1 MSRSLKRR
9 LFLQSIAAAA
19 SVRWQLRAQQQS
31 SWDEA
36 AKIVARIQPPSFPK
50 RDFNLKRYGAVGDSR
65 TDATQ
70 AIARSIADCA
80 AKGGGRIVIPK
91 GVYLTGPI
99 HYKSNVHLHLDDH
112 ATLLFTRDTRR
123 YLPAVYS
130 RWEGVELMNYSACIY
145 ADHVENIALTGAGT
159 LDGNAGCDS
168 AWWPWNGRPACGWR
182 QGMPSQAADRN
193 RLFDMGA
200 RDVPV
205 EQRTL
210 GEGSYLRPNLVQF
223 CHSANILIDGLT
235 MKNSPMYEVNPVL
248 SSNITIRGL
257 HIDSHGPNNDGCDPD
272 SCRDVLIEDCV
283 FDTGD
288 DCIAIKSGRNRDGRR
303 VGVPTEN
310 IVIRNCRMKD
320 GHGGVTI
327 GSEMSGGV
335 RNVFV
340 ENCRMDSPR
349 LDQALRFKT
358 NAMRGGTV
366 EHIFFRNI
374 QVGEVAN
381 AVLQI
386 DCLYEEGDKGPEKP
400 IVRDIHVSGVTCQKS
415 RYALQLRGLAS
426 SPIRDVYIEDCEFN
440 GAAQPSVVE
449 HVESLKEDGVK
460 VNGRA
465 VSF

>member
-1 MSRSLKRR
+1 M
-9 LFLQSIAAAA
+9 QSAVAAAA
-19 SVRWQLRAQQQS
+19 LLKLKAQQEAPS
-31 SWDEA
+31 NKAGWNEA
-36 AKIVARIQPPSFPK
+36 AKILARIQAPVFPK
-50 RDFNLKRYGAVGDSR
+50 RDFNVKRYGAVGDGK
-65 TDATQ
+65 TDATE
-70 AIARSIADCA
+70 AIARSIAECSV
-80 AKGGGRIVIPK
+80 KGGGRVVIPR
-91 GVYLTGPI
+91 GVYLTAPV
-99 HYKSNVHLHLDDH
+99 HLKSNVHLHLDDH
-112 ATLLFTRDTRR
+112 ATLLFTRDVRR

-145 ADHVENIALTGAGT
+145 ADRVENIALTGGGT

-168 AWWPWNGRPACGWR
+168 AWWPWNGRASCGWR
-182 QGMPSQAADRN
+182 PGLPSQAASRN

-205 EQRTL
+205 EQRVF
-210 GEGSYLRPNLVQF
+210 GEGSYLRPCLVQF

-248 SSNITIRGL
+248 CSNVTVRGL

-272 SCRDVLIEDCV
+272 SCWDVLIENCV

-303 VGVPTEN
+303 VGEPSEN
-310 IVIRNCRMKD
+310 IVIRDCRMKD

-340 ENCRMDSPR
+340 ENCRMDSPH

-358 NAMRGGTV
+358 NAMRGGTI
-366 EHIFFRNI
+366 EHIYFRNI
-374 QVGEVAN
+374 LVGQVAN

-386 DCLYEEGDKGPEKP
+386 DCLYEEGEKGPEKP
-400 IVRDIHVSGVTCQKS
+400 VVRDIHVAGVNCQKS
-415 RYALQLRGLAS
+415 RYALQLRGIAA
-426 SPIRDVYIEDCEFN
+426 SPIQDVELEDCEFN
-440 GAAQPSVVE
+440 GVQQLNVVE
-449 HVESLKEDGVK
+449 HVESLKAVRVK
-460 VNGRA
+460 INGQP
-465 VSF
+465 FEG